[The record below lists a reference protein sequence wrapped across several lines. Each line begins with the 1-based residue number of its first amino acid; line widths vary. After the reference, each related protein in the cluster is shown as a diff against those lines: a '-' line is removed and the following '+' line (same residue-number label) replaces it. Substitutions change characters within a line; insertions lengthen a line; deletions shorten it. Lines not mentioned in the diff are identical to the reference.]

1 MAWNEPGN
9 NGGKDQDPWG
19 NRNNQGGPNQ
29 GPPDLDEALGKLVD
43 KFNGLFGGKQNG
55 GGNGNN
61 GGGDFNGGGSG
72 GSDYSAPAPS
82 GKLIGVIVGVLAV
95 VWAGMGFY
103 TVDQQERAVVLRL
116 GSYLETVQPGLQWN
130 PPLVDEVTK
139 VNVTAVRN
147 HDHAALMLTED
158 ENIVEVALSVQY
170 VVSNPKDFL
179 LEVRAPE
186 NSLAQATESALRHV
200 VGSSTMDDVL
210 TEGRATLAEE
220 VQVRLQSYLD
230 AYQNG
235 LEVSKVNIE
244 NTSAPSQV
252 QDAFDDV
259 IKAREDE
266 QRVMNEAEA
275 YANGIV
281 PEARGMAQRLL
292 EEASA
297 YREEVVAKSEG
308 EATRFVKLLTEYQ
321 KAPEVTRERLYIVA
335 MEDVLSNSSK
345 VLVDV
350 EGGNNMMV
358 LPLDQIMQNN
368 TLRNSVSSSNYTAPT
383 SSDIDQLA
391 NQVIQEIN
399 SRTTRT
405 STRESR

>member
-9 NGGKDQDPWG
+9 NGKDQDPWG
-19 NRNNQGGPNQ
+19 NRGSGGPNQ
-29 GPPDLDEALGKLVD
+29 GPPDLDEALGKLVE
-43 KFNGLFGGKQNG
+43 KFNGLFGGS
-55 GGNGNN
+55 GGNGGN
-61 GGGDFNGGGSG
+61 
-72 GSDYSAPAPS
+72 GSDGGQQSAPAPS
-82 GKLIGVIVGVLAV
+82 GKIIGVIAV
-95 VWAGMGFY
+95 VVAIVWGGMGFY

-130 PPLVDEVTK
+130 PPLVDDVTK

-147 HDHAALMLTED
+147 HDHVALMLTKD
-158 ENIVEVALSVQY
+158 ENIVEVGLSVQY

-210 TEGRATLAEE
+210 TEGRAVLAVD
-220 VQVRLQSYLD
+220 VQSRLQSYLD

-244 NTSAPSQV
+244 NTTAPSQV

-281 PEARGMAQRLL
+281 PEARGQAQRMM

-297 YREEVVAKSEG
+297 YREEVVARAEG
-308 EATRFVKLLTEYQ
+308 ESTRFTKLLTEYQ

-335 MEDVLSNSSK
+335 MEDVLSNASK

-358 LPLDQIMQNN
+358 LPLDQIM
-368 TLRNSVSSSNYTAPT
+368 SSSKRTTTYGSGVTANNA
-383 SSDIDQLA
+383 DLDQLA
-391 NQVIQEIN
+391 NQVIQQIN
-399 SRTTRT
+399 SRNTSS

>member
-9 NGGKDQDPWG
+9 NGKDQDPWG
-19 NRNNQGGPNQ
+19 NRGSGGSNQ

-43 KFNGLFGGKQNG
+43 KVNGLFGG
-55 GGNGNN
+55 
-61 GGGDFNGGGSG
+61 SG
-72 GSDYSAPAPS
+72 GKRNSGGQEPTAPAPS
-82 GKLIGVIVGVLAV
+82 GKLILVILAV
-95 VWAGMGFY
+95 VAVVWSGMGFY

-116 GSYLETVQPGLQWN
+116 GKFLETVNPGLQWN
-130 PPLVDEVTK
+130 PPLLDDVSK

-147 HDHAALMLTED
+147 HDHVSLMLTKD
-158 ENIVEVALSVQY
+158 ENIVEVGLSVQY
-170 VVSNPKDFL
+170 VVSNPKDFQ
-179 LEVRAPE
+179 LEVRSPE

-200 VGSSTMDDVL
+200 VGSSKMDDVL
-210 TEGRATLAEE
+210 TEGRAVLADQ
-220 VQVRLQSYLD
+220 VQARLQDYLD
-230 AYQNG
+230 SYQTG

-266 QRVMNEAEA
+266 QRVKNEAQT

-281 PEARGMAQRLL
+281 PEARGKAQRMM

-297 YREEVVAKSEG
+297 YREEVVARAEG
-308 EATRFVKLLTEYQ
+308 EATRFSKLLAEYQ
-321 KAPEVTRERLYIVA
+321 KAPEVTRERLYLVA
-335 MEDVLSNSSK
+335 MEDVLSNSNK

-350 EGGNNMMV
+350 DGGNNMMV
-358 LPLDQIMQNN
+358 LPLDQIMSSAKRN
-368 TLRNSVSSSNYTAPT
+368 TSYGGGSAT
-383 SSDIDQLA
+383 SADIDEIT
-391 NQVIQEIN
+391 NQVIQELGN
-399 SRTTRT
+399 RTTTRI

>member
-9 NGGKDQDPWG
+9 NGKDQDPWG
-19 NRNNQGGPNQ
+19 NRGSGGSNQ

-43 KFNGLFGGKQNG
+43 KVNGLFGG
-55 GGNGNN
+55 
-61 GGGDFNGGGSG
+61 SG
-72 GSDYSAPAPS
+72 GKRNSGGQEPTAPAPS
-82 GKLIGVIVGVLAV
+82 GKLILVILAV
-95 VWAGMGFY
+95 VAVVWSGMGFY

-116 GSYLETVQPGLQWN
+116 GKFLETVNPGLQWN
-130 PPLVDEVTK
+130 PPLLDDVSK

-147 HDHAALMLTED
+147 HDHVSLMLTKD
-158 ENIVEVALSVQY
+158 ENIVEVGLSVQY
-170 VVSNPKDFL
+170 VVSNPKDFQ
-179 LEVRAPE
+179 LEVRSPE

-200 VGSSTMDDVL
+200 VGSSKMDDVL
-210 TEGRATLAEE
+210 TEGRAVLADQ
-220 VQVRLQSYLD
+220 VQARLQNYLD
-230 AYQNG
+230 SYQTG

-266 QRVMNEAEA
+266 QRVKNEAQT

-281 PEARGMAQRLL
+281 PEARGKAQRMM

-297 YREEVVAKSEG
+297 YREEVVARAEG
-308 EATRFVKLLTEYQ
+308 EATRFSKLLAEYQ
-321 KAPEVTRERLYIVA
+321 KAPEVTRERLYLVA
-335 MEDVLSNSSK
+335 MEDVLSNSNK

-350 EGGNNMMV
+350 DGGNNMMV
-358 LPLDQIMQNN
+358 LPLDQIMSSAKRN
-368 TLRNSVSSSNYTAPT
+368 TSYGGGSAT
-383 SSDIDQLA
+383 SADIDEIT
-391 NQVIQEIN
+391 NQVIQELG
-399 SRTTRT
+399 SRTTTRI